1 MCVAYSTRSSI
12 FDIPLDTSIVTS
24 ETLGEASLFAV
35 IPLPLSL
42 PEEKR
47 KREKQG
53 ETGKEIERE
62 RDRGS
67 LGRRGTGPLRG
78 CVSRS
83 RPEITDS
90 ADSAVIVVLV
100 FRERSSAGSKTNIC
114 VYVYVE
120 RDATDYIV

>member
-1 MCVAYSTRSSI
+1 MCVCVCVAYSTRSSI

-35 IPLPLSL
+35 IPLPLSP

-53 ETGKEIERE
+53 ETGKERE

-90 ADSAVIVVLV
+90 ADSAVIAVLV

-114 VYVYVE
+114 VCVCM
-120 RDATDYIV
+120 